1 MAEAGEEGGGE
12 EPGPRRGADEGEG
25 LERDLERRREGPLPR
40 HDVEPEVLH
49 RRVEALFHDRVQ
61 AMNLVDEEDVV
72 RPELGQEPGEG
83 AFVLDDR
90 SVGAEELD
98 SHFFC
103 EDLRERG
110 LAEPR
115 EAAEKEVVEGLAAAA
130 RGFDEDVEVSL
141 CFDWPM

>member
-1 MAEAGEEGGGE
+1 VAEAGDERRGE
-12 EPGPRRGADEGEG
+12 EPGAGGGADEGEG
-25 LERDLERRREGPLPR
+25 LERDLDRGGEGPLPR
-40 HDVEPEVLH
+40 HDVEAEVLH
-49 RRVEALFHDRVQ
+49 RRVEALFDDRVQ
-61 AMNLVDEEDVV
+61 AVDLVDEEDVV
-72 RPELGQEPGEG
+72 RAELGEETREG
-83 AFVLDDR
+83 ALVLNDR
-90 SVGAEELD
+90 AVGAEELD